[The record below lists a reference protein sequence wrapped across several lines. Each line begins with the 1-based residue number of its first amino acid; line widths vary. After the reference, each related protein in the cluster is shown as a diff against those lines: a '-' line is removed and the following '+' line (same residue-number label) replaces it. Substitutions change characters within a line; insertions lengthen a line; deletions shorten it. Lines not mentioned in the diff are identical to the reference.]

1 LGSVP
6 TRVLVV
12 DDERDVLRL
21 VETILADSGYEITAA
36 NGAEDA
42 IRTFESMPQPPD
54 LILTDVVMPGMS
66 GPMLINRLRAL
77 APDVHVLF
85 MSGYDHS
92 QVVQQYV
99 VQQGF
104 DLIPKPF
111 TGRGLQAA
119 IKKSLGR
126 A

>member
-1 LGSVP
+1 VT
-6 TRVLVV
+6 TRLLVV
-12 DDERDVLRL
+12 DDEQDVLKL
-21 VETILADSGYEITAA
+21 IGTMLADSGFEIVTAS
-36 NGAEDA
+36 GAEDA
-42 IRTFESMPQPPD
+42 IRAFEGMAQPPD

-77 APDVHVLF
+77 APEVRVLF

-99 VQQGF
+99 IQQGF

-111 TGRGLQAA
+111 TGRSLLAA
-119 IKKSLGR
+119 IRKALGR
-126 A
+126 G

>member
-1 LGSVP
+1 M
-6 TRVLVV
+6 RVLVV

-21 VETILADSGYEITAA
+21 IETILGGAGYELVTA
-36 NGAEDA
+36 NGAEEA
-42 IRTFESMPQPPD
+42 IRQFEAMSPPPD
-54 LILTDVVMPGMS
+54 LLITDVVMPGMS
-66 GPMLINRLRAL
+66 GPMLVNRLRAS
-77 APDVHVLF
+77 APDLRVLF

-111 TGRGLQAA
+111 TGRALQAA
-119 IKKSLGR
+119 IKKTLGWLST
-126 A
+126 

>member
-1 LGSVP
+1 MRL
-6 TRVLVV
+6 LVV
-12 DDERDVLRL
+12 DDEKDVLRL
-21 VETILADSGYEITAA
+21 IETLLADSGYEIVTA

-42 IRTFESMPQPPD
+42 IRVFEEMARPPD
-54 LILTDVVMPGMS
+54 LILADVVMPGMS
-66 GPMLINRLRAL
+66 GPMLVNRLRAL
-77 APDVHVLF
+77 TPDVHVLF

-111 TGRGLQAA
+111 TARILQTA

-126 A
+126 G

>member
-1 LGSVP
+1 MT
-6 TRVLVV
+6 TRLLVV
-12 DDERDVLRL
+12 DDEQDVLKL
-21 VETILADSGYEITAA
+21 IQTMLADSGYEIVAA

-42 IRTFESMPQPPD
+42 IRAFEEMAQPPD

-66 GPMLINRLRAL
+66 GPMLINRLRTQ
-77 APDVHVLF
+77 APEVHVLF

-104 DLIPKPF
+104 DLVAKPF
-111 TGRGLQAA
+111 TGRSLQAA

-126 A
+126 G